1 MEKFEEDSNKPPI
14 DMVAFQEIL
23 DLGEDDE
30 SFTKTMIQTYYS
42 QADETLEEMKKALA
56 RKDLAQLFSLAY
68 FLKDSSI
75 TLGVTKVQ
83 ATCWT
88 IHINSQLKEDDRSG
102 VLDKDEAVKRIGL
115 LVERVGGEIDEAKK
129 WFNKFYPIYVPVDD

>member
-1 MEKFEEDSNKPPI
+1 MEEDSNQPPI
-14 DMVAFQEIL
+14 DMNTFQEIL

-30 SFTKTMIQTYYS
+30 SFSKSVVQTYYS
-42 QADETLEEMKKALA
+42 QADETLEEMEKALA

-68 FLKDSSI
+68 FLKDSSLA
-75 TLGVTKVQ
+75 LGVTKVQ

-102 VLDKDEAVKRIGL
+102 DLDKDEAVKRIGL

-129 WFNKFYPIYVPVDD
+129 WFNKFYPAYVPVDD